1 MIRLPIETDRLRLRR
16 LADTDAEALHAIYGD
31 PETMRFIGAAGRATA
46 DLDGTRRVLDWLLA
60 HERDHGFGLWAID
73 ERDGEALVGVAGLLL
88 VEGTGPEV
96 EAVYLVRR
104 DRWHRGYATEALR
117 AVLGLG
123 HGELGLARI
132 IAIAWPEHERSLH
145 VMEQAGM
152 VAGGDVTAYGR
163 RMRRYVSEIPR

>member
-16 LADTDAEALHAIYGD
+16 LADTDAAALHAIYGD

-117 AVLGLG
+117 AVLERG
-123 HGELGLARI
+123 HEDLGLTRI
-132 IAIAWPEHERSLH
+132 IAIAWPEHERSLR
-145 VMEQAGM
+145 VMERAGM
-152 VAGGDVTAYGR
+152 VADGDVLAYGR
-163 RMRRYVSEIPR
+163 SMRRWLSVVAR